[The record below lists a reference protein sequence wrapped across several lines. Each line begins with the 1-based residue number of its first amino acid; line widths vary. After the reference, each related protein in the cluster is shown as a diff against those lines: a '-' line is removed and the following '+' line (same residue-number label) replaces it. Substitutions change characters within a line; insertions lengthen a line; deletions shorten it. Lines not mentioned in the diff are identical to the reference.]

1 MMNEKYECEI
11 VDMIQHFHLHA
22 KGDGG
27 LGDNFNFTETEF
39 FDINQVDTRKKT
51 ILHLACQAGD
61 VGVVRALVY

>member
-11 VDMIQHFHLHA
+11 GDMIQHFHLHT
-22 KGDGG
+22 KSDG

-61 VGVVRALVY
+61 AGVVRALVY

>member
-1 MMNEKYECEI
+1 MMNEKCECEI

-22 KGDGG
+22 KGEG

-61 VGVVRALVY
+61 VGVVRALVF

>member
-11 VDMIQHFHLHA
+11 VDIIQHFHQHT
-22 KGDGG
+22 KSEGQ
-27 LGDNFNFTETEF
+27 GDNFNFTETEF

-61 VGVVRALVY
+61 VGVVRALV